1 MQAYSDVNCKK
12 YKNGVCI
19 CHKIINFA
27 TIPTILIKKRLKIVE
42 NNLYEGGNTDG
53 QFKTKLGVIWATLG
67 SAVGL
72 GSIWRFPAEAQENG
86 GGAFLLIYL
95 LCVLLLGIPVML
107 AETSIGRAGRADSV
121 GSYRN
126 LAPKTR
132 WWLAG
137 ALGVVSS
144 YLIISF
150 YMVVAGWT
158 FQYLWDSITGSLYA
172 ATSGESLQAME
183 HTFHQRMESYICSD
197 WPPLIS
203 TYVMIIINIL
213 VLMMGVQKGI
223 ERASNILMPLLF
235 ILLLLFCTYALT
247 LPGATEGL
255 SFFFKP
261 DFSRLNWGVAAN
273 ALGQTFFSLSL
284 GTGILIT
291 YASYYPKSTNLMS
304 TSVTVSLLT
313 TLVAVMMG
321 MIIFP
326 TVFSFNLHLDSLRG
340 TTLVFVTLPEVFAQ
354 MPGAQWWSI
363 LFFLLLLVAAL
374 TSTISISEV
383 SILFVQKRFRKS
395 RLAATLIMMCP
406 LFVIS
411 ALCSLSFG
419 SLSDLKIFGLTI
431 FNFLDTFAT
440 NWILPLCAFCSVVFI
455 GWFAPKGT
463 FHREVTN
470 EGTVATR
477 LFPAVNF
484 IVRWLAPV
492 LILIIL
498 VSSVLK

>member
-1 MQAYSDVNCKK
+1 MAKQISGSPQGSD
-12 YKNGVCI
+12 
-19 CHKIINFA
+19 A
-27 TIPTILIKKRLKIVE
+27 
-42 NNLYEGGNTDG
+42 

-95 LCVLLLGIPVML
+95 ACVLVLGIPVML

-132 WWLAG
+132 WWMAG
-137 ALGVVSS
+137 ALGVISS

-158 FQYLWDSITGSLYA
+158 FQYLWDSITGALYSGVA
-172 ATSGESLQAME
+172 GESMEMME
-183 HTFHQRMESYICSD
+183 HTFHDRMEHYICSD
-197 WPPLIS
+197 VDPLIS
-203 TYVMIIINIL
+203 TFIMIIINIG
-213 VLMMGVQKGI
+213 VLMLGVQKGI

-235 ILLLLFCTYALT
+235 LLLLIFCGYALT
-247 LPGATEGL
+247 LPGAGEGL

-261 DFSRLNWGVAAN
+261 DFSKISWDVAAN

-291 YASYYPKSTNLMS
+291 YASYYPARTNLMS

-313 TLVAVMMG
+313 TLVAIMMG
-321 MIIFP
+321 VIIFP
-326 TVFSFNLHLDSLRG
+326 TVFSFNLDLESLRG
-340 TTLVFVTLPEVFAQ
+340 TTLVFVSLPEVFAQ
-354 MPGAQWWSI
+354 MPGAQGWSI
-363 LFFLLLLVAAL
+363 LFFTLLLVAAL

-383 SILFVQKRFRKS
+383 SILFVQKRFNRS
-395 RLAATLIMMCP
+395 RRAATLIMMSP

-419 SLSDLKIFGLTI
+419 SLEGFKIFGLTI

-440 NWILPLCAFCSVVFI
+440 NWILPICAFCSVIFI
-455 GWFAPKGT
+455 GWFAPRGT
-463 FHREVTN
+463 FRREVTN
-470 EGTVATR
+470 DGSVATR
-477 LFPAVNF
+477 IFPAVNF
-484 IVRWLAPV
+484 IVRWISPF
-492 LILIIL
+492 LILLIL
-498 VSSVLK
+498 CTSVLK

>member
-1 MQAYSDVNCKK
+1 MEKQLT
-12 YKNGVCI
+12 G
-19 CHKIINFA
+19 
-27 TIPTILIKKRLKIVE
+27 T
-42 NNLYEGGNTDG
+42 GGGDT

-72 GSIWRFPAEAQENG
+72 GSIWRFPAEAQQNG

-95 LCVLLLGIPVML
+95 ACVVVLGIPVML
-107 AETSIGRAGRADSV
+107 AETSIGRAGRSDSV

-126 LAPKTR
+126 LAPTTR

-137 ALGVVSS
+137 ALGVISS

-158 FQYLWDSITGSLYA
+158 FQYLWDSITGALYA
-172 ATSGESLQAME
+172 GTSGATAEAME
-183 HTFHQRMESYICSD
+183 STFHHRMETYICSD
-197 WPPLIS
+197 IDPLVS
-203 TYVMIIINIL
+203 TFVMILINIG
-213 VLMMGVQKGI
+213 VLMLGVQKGI
-223 ERASNILMPLLF
+223 ERASNILMPVLF
-235 ILLLLFCTYALT
+235 VLLLVFCGYALT
-247 LPGATEGL
+247 LPGASEGL
-255 SFFFKP
+255 KFFFHP
-261 DFSRLNWGVAAN
+261 DFSKLSWDVAAN

-291 YASYYPKSTNLMS
+291 YASYYPKTTNLVS

-321 MIIFP
+321 IIIFP
-326 TVFSFNLHLDSLRG
+326 TVFSFNLDLDSLRG

-363 LFFLLLLVAAL
+363 LFFTLLLVAAL

-383 SILFVQKRFRKS
+383 SISFVQKRFGRS
-395 RLAATLIMMCP
+395 RVAATLIMMCP

-411 ALCSLSFG
+411 AICSLSFG
-419 SLSDLKIFGLTI
+419 SLSDLKIFGLTV

-440 NWILPLCAFCSVVFI
+440 NWILPICALCSVLFI
-455 GWFAPKGT
+455 GWFAPKDT
-463 FHREVTN
+463 FRLQVTN
-470 EGTVATR
+470 GGTVATR
-477 LFPAVNF
+477 LYPAVNF
-484 IVRWLAPV
+484 LVRWLAPV

-498 VSSVLK
+498 LSSIL

>member
-1 MQAYSDVNCKK
+1 MGIFNTKSLILYSATL
-12 YKNGVCI
+12 
-19 CHKIINFA
+19 NFNFKSK
-27 TIPTILIKKRLKIVE
+27 TMEKE
-42 NNLYEGGNTDG
+42 LYDAGGGDA

-86 GGAFLLIYL
+86 GGAFLLVYL
-95 LCVLLLGIPVML
+95 ACVVILGIPVML

-126 LAPKTR
+126 LAPNTR
-132 WWLAG
+132 WWMAG

-158 FQYLWDSITGSLYA
+158 FQYLWDSITGALYSGTA
-172 ATSGESLQAME
+172 GESALAME
-183 HTFHQRMESYICSD
+183 NTFHNRMETYICSD
-197 WPPLIS
+197 WDPLIS
-203 TYVMIIINIL
+203 TFVMIIINIG
-213 VLMMGVQKGI
+213 VLMMRVQKGI

-235 ILLLLFCTYALT
+235 ILLLVFCGYAMT
-247 LPGATEGL
+247 LPGASEGI

-261 DFSRLNWGVAAN
+261 DFSKLNWSVAAN

-291 YASYYPKSTNLMS
+291 YASYYPKSTNLVS

-326 TVFSFNLHLDSLRG
+326 TVFSFNLHLESLRG

-354 MPGAQWWSI
+354 MPGSQWWSI
-363 LFFLLLLVAAL
+363 LFFTLLLVAAL

-383 SILFVQKRFRKS
+383 SILFVQKRFKKS
-395 RLAATLIMMCP
+395 RIAATLIMMCP

-440 NWILPLCAFCSVVFI
+440 NWILPICAFCSVLFI
-455 GWFAPKGT
+455 GWFVPKDT
-463 FHREVTN
+463 FRREVTN
-470 EGTVATR
+470 DGSVATR

-484 IVRWLAPV
+484 IVRWLAP
-492 LILIIL
+492 LLIFIILISSIL
-498 VSSVLK
+498 K

>member
-1 MQAYSDVNCKK
+1 MEKK
-12 YKNGVCI
+12 L
-19 CHKIINFA
+19 FD
-27 TIPTILIKKRLKIVE
+27 
-42 NNLYEGGNTDG
+42 GGAGDA

-72 GSIWRFPAEAQENG
+72 GSIWRFPAEAQETG
-86 GGAFLLIYL
+86 GGAFLLVYL
-95 LCVLLLGIPVML
+95 ACVLVLGIPVML
-107 AETSIGRAGRADSV
+107 AETAIGRAGRADSV
-121 GSYRN
+121 GSYKA

-158 FQYLWDSITGSLYA
+158 FEYLWDSITGDLYA
-172 ATSGESLQAME
+172 GVSGESLQMME
-183 HTFHQRMESYICSD
+183 NTFHTRMENFICSD
-197 WPPLIS
+197 IDPLIS
-203 TYVMIIINIL
+203 TWIMIVINIG

-223 ERASNILMPLLF
+223 ERASNVLMPLLF
-235 ILLLLFCTYALT
+235 ALLLIFCVYALT
-247 LPGATEGL
+247 LPGAGDGL
-255 SFFFKP
+255 KFFFHP
-261 DFSRLNWGVAAN
+261 DFSKVTWGVAAN

-304 TSVTVSLLT
+304 TSMTVSLLT

-326 TVFSFNLHLDSLRG
+326 TVFSFNLDLESLRG

-354 MPGAQWWSI
+354 MPLAKYWSI
-363 LFFLLLLVAAL
+363 LFFTLLLVAAL

-383 SILFVQKRFRKS
+383 SILFVQKRFKKS
-395 RLAATLIMMCP
+395 RRASTLIMMCP

-419 SLSDLKIFGLTI
+419 SLSDFKIFGLTI

-440 NWILPLCAFCSVVFI
+440 NWVLPVCAFCAVLFI

-463 FHREVTN
+463 FRNQVTN
-470 EGTVATR
+470 DGTVATR

-484 IVRWLAPV
+484 IVRWIAPPLIL
-492 LILIIL
+492 LILI
-498 VSSVLK
+498 SSVIK

>member
-1 MQAYSDVNCKK
+1 MD
-12 YKNGVCI
+12 KNS
-19 CHKIINFA
+19 HKIGEDA
-27 TIPTILIKKRLKIVE
+27 
-42 NNLYEGGNTDG
+42 

-86 GGAFLLIYL
+86 GGAFLLMYL
-95 LCVLLLGIPVML
+95 ACVLILGIPVML

-121 GSYRN
+121 GSFSN
-126 LAPKTR
+126 LAPKTK
-132 WWLAG
+132 WWIAG

-158 FQYLWDSITGSLYA
+158 FQYLWDSITGALYSG
-172 ATSGESLQAME
+172 TGGESLQSME
-183 HTFHQRMESYICSD
+183 HTFHARMENYICSD
-197 WPPLIS
+197 INPLIS
-203 TYVMIIINIL
+203 TYVMILINIG
-213 VLMMGVQKGI
+213 VLMLGVQKGI

-235 ILLLLFCTYALT
+235 VLLLIFCGYALT
-247 LPGATEGL
+247 LPGSADGL
-255 SFFFKP
+255 AFFFKP
-261 DFSRLNWGVAAN
+261 DFSKLDWNVAAN

-291 YASYYPKSTNLMS
+291 YASYYPKSTNLVS

-313 TLVAVMMG
+313 TFVAVMMG

-326 TVFSFNLHLDSLRG
+326 TVFSFNLNLDSLRG

-354 MPGAQWWSI
+354 MAGAQWWSI
-363 LFFLLLLVAAL
+363 LFFTLLLVAAL

-383 SILFVQKRFRKS
+383 SILFVQKRFKRS
-395 RLAATLIMMCP
+395 RVAATLIMMSP

-440 NWILPLCAFCSVVFI
+440 NWILPICAFCSVIFI

-463 FHREVTN
+463 FRSQLTN
-470 EGTVATR
+470 DGTISTR
-477 LFPAVNF
+477 LYPAINF
-484 IVRWLAPV
+484 IVRWVSPL

-498 VSSVLK
+498 ISSVLK